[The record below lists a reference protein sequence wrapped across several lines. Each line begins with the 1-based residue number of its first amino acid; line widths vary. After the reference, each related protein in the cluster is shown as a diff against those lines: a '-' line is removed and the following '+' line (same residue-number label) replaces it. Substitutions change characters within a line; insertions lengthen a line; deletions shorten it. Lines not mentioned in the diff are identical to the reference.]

1 MTTALRVEPVN
12 SQQIEVGRKL
22 GLDLKGKTVRVASA
36 MIGEY
41 LMANFWGA
49 PERALPSPR
58 QCDLAEEFG
67 YDIRTMSRG
76 VGSAV
81 IDDIMDHLNKESID
95 NEKLEPGVE
104 VRFRNRDD
112 SRVRVV
118 SSVAADGT
126 VFFKGGNGQKAWA
139 RSLERANKG
148 EA

>member
-22 GLDLKGKTVRVASA
+22 GLDLKGKSVRVASA

-41 LMANFWGA
+41 LMANFWGT
-49 PERALPSPR
+49 PEQALPSPR

-104 VRFRNRDD
+104 VRFRSRDD
-112 SRVRVV
+112 SRVRIV

-139 RSLERANKG
+139 RSLERANKSD
-148 EA
+148 A